1 MLRSHSKNIF
11 CLESLWDNDVENRL
25 TVLPILEL
33 LRQTNRV
40 EFAHLSCNTREEFE
54 FNLRHAP
61 RRRSYLVLYLA
72 FHGDR
77 NGISL
82 PDESHL
88 SFSELAELMGQRF
101 KGWTIHLGACSA
113 VSGQNDKILEFIEQ
127 TGVSMVT
134 GYGRSVDWA
143 ESAAMDFLYLSALQ
157 RYRNKAS
164 FRKHMEATFP
174 DLIRLNDF
182 QIVTG

>member
-33 LRQTNRV
+33 LNRV
-40 EFAHLSCNTREEFE
+40 YRVQFVHLSCNTNEEFK

-61 RRRSYLVLYLA
+61 RRRSYLILYLA

-88 SFSELAELMGQRF
+88 SFSDLADLMGTRF
-101 KGWTIHLGACSA
+101 KGWTVHFGSCDVVSA
-113 VSGQNDKILEFIEQ
+113 KNDKILEFIER
-127 TGVSMVT
+127 TGVAMVT

-143 ESAAMDFLYLSALQ
+143 ESAAMDFLFLSALQ
-157 RYRNKAS
+157 RYRQKAS
-164 FRKHMEATFP
+164 FRKHMETTYP

-182 QIVTG
+182 QIVTS